1 MNKNLNIKSKWTLKI
16 KAKKKKE
23 RKVETDSHREWTNG
37 YQWREG
43 REEGQDRYRGLRYK
57 LLCIG

>member
-1 MNKNLNIKSKWTLKI
+1 MNIKNKR
-16 KAKKKKE
+16 KKKKE

-43 REEGQDRYRGLRYK
+43 REEGQDRHRGVRYK
-57 LLCIG
+57 LLCIE